1 MRMRAEILI
10 TAVLISGTSDIVEL
24 WPGVNRMVGV
34 ELRAILPTIIR
45 NVVIRKSLFT
55 VRKCTQ
61 SNPDESK
68 DNSTDIMR
76 KELGSLQVT
85 NPYQYREEGR

>member
-1 MRMRAEILI
+1 MRMRAEVLV

-24 WPGVNRMVGV
+24 LPGVNWMIGV
-34 ELRAILPTIIR
+34 KLSAILPSVIR

-61 SNPDESK
+61 SDPDESK

-76 KELGSLQVT
+76 
-85 NPYQYREEGR
+85 